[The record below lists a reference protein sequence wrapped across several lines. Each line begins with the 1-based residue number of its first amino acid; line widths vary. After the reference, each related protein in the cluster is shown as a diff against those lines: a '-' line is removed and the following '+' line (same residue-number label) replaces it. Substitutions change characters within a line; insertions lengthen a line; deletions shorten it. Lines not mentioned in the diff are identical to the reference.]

1 MLPYPSTASF
11 AQPASAWRPERPSS
25 VARRRAASG
34 LDESADRQNLSRLY
48 WDTNTTK
55 AKIEKQFGIPPG
67 KVHDH
72 LLGRPALMNCE
83 FCGTDMEWHSRS
95 ARESR
100 AAKCPACLHRSA
112 GHCYCAR
119 CKAVVARKEASEE
132 ASRAAARKA

>member
-1 MLPYPSTASF
+1 MTAIETWE
-11 AQPASAWRPERPSS
+11 SATRLRIA
-25 VARRRAASG
+25 VLGAGKMGGILVQAFLRSG
-34 LDESADRQNLSRLY
+34 LFPPEHVVATVAHEARATAL
-48 WDTNTTK
+48 T
-55 AKIEKQFGIPPG
+55 KQFGIPPG